1 MRGDAYKARSR
12 ERIGTMTIGLL
23 LASKL
28 SVNLIGGGLVIL
40 GIALLVA
47 TLAFWRS
54 AIEDSAVLAPLEIMA
69 DRSFARADQAKRTEM
84 LNDVRTDGAEPII
97 HHVAP
102 AVLMREPISEPE
114 KPFRDPFPHDDDAVD
129 VLPSIIDPLLIQQK
143 NKE

>member
-1 MRGDAYKARSR
+1 MA
-12 ERIGTMTIGLL
+12 TVTIGLL

-40 GIALLVA
+40 GLALLVA

-54 AIEDSAVLAPLEIMA
+54 AVEDPAVLAPLEIMA

-84 LNDVRTDGAEPII
+84 LNGVRTDGAEPII

-102 AVLMREPISEPE
+102 TVLMREPISEPV
-114 KPFRDPFPHDDDAVD
+114 KPFHDPYPHDDDAVD

>member
-1 MRGDAYKARSR
+1 MWVR
-12 ERIGTMTIGLL
+12 ERMATVTIGLL

-28 SVNLIGGGLVIL
+28 SVNLIGGGLVVL
-40 GIALLVA
+40 GIVLLIA
-47 TLAFWRS
+47 TLAFWRA
-54 AIEDSAVLAPLEIMA
+54 AIEDPAVLAPLEIMA

-84 LNDVRTDGAEPII
+84 LNEVRTDGAEPII

-102 AVLMREPISEPE
+102 AVLMREPISEPV
-114 KPFRDPFPHDDDAVD
+114 KSFLDPFPHDDDAVD

>member
-1 MRGDAYKARSR
+1 MSYV
-12 ERIGTMTIGLL
+12 TLGLL

-28 SVNLIGGGLVIL
+28 SVNLIGVGLVVL
-40 GIALLVA
+40 GLALLVA

-54 AIEDSAVLAPLEIMA
+54 AIEDPAVLAPLEIMA

-84 LNDVRTDGAEPII
+84 LNEVRTDGAEPII
-97 HHVAP
+97 NHVVP

>member
-1 MRGDAYKARSR
+1 MSNV
-12 ERIGTMTIGLL
+12 TIGLL

-40 GIALLVA
+40 GLALLIA

-69 DRSFARADQAKRTEM
+69 DRSFARADQAKRAEM
-84 LNDVRTDGAEPII
+84 LNEVRTDGAEPIV

-102 AVLMREPISEPE
+102 AVLMREPISEPV
-114 KPFRDPFPHDDDAVD
+114 KPFHDPFPHDDDAVD
-129 VLPSIIDPLLIQQK
+129 VLPSIIDPLLNQQK

>member
-1 MRGDAYKARSR
+1 MA
-12 ERIGTMTIGLL
+12 IVTIGLL

-28 SVNLIGGGLVIL
+28 SVNLIGGGLVLL
-40 GIALLVA
+40 GLVLLVA
-47 TLAFWRS
+47 TLAFWRA
-54 AIEDSAVLAPLEIMA
+54 AIEDPAVLAPLEIMA

-84 LNDVRTDGAEPII
+84 LNGVRTDGAEPII

-102 AVLMREPISEPE
+102 DTLMREPISEPE
-114 KPFRDPFPHDDDAVD
+114 KPFHDPYPHDDDAVD

>member
-1 MRGDAYKARSR
+1 MSYV
-12 ERIGTMTIGLL
+12 TIGLL
-23 LASKL
+23 LSSKL
-28 SVNLIGGGLVIL
+28 SVNLIGGGLVVL
-40 GIALLVA
+40 GLALLVA

-54 AIEDSAVLAPLEIMA
+54 AIEDPAVLAPLEIMA

-84 LNDVRTDGAEPII
+84 LNEVRTDGAEPII
-97 HHVAP
+97 NHVVP

>member
-1 MRGDAYKARSR
+1 MTSV
-12 ERIGTMTIGLL
+12 TIGLL

-40 GIALLVA
+40 GIVLLIA

-54 AIEDSAVLAPLEIMA
+54 AIEDPEVLAPLEIMA
-69 DRSFARADQAKRTEM
+69 DRAFARAGQAKRTEM
-84 LNDVRTDGAEPII
+84 LNEVRTAGAEPII

-102 AVLMREPISEPE
+102 AVLMREPISEPA

>member
-1 MRGDAYKARSR
+1 MTSV
-12 ERIGTMTIGLL
+12 TIGLL

-40 GIALLVA
+40 GIVLLIA

-54 AIEDSAVLAPLEIMA
+54 AIEDPEVLAPLEIMA
-69 DRSFARADQAKRTEM
+69 DRAFARAGQAKRTEM
-84 LNDVRTDGAEPII
+84 LNEVRTDGAEPII

-102 AVLMREPISEPE
+102 AVLMREPISEPV

>member
-1 MRGDAYKARSR
+1 
-12 ERIGTMTIGLL
+12 MTIALL

-40 GIALLVA
+40 GIALLTA

-114 KPFRDPFPHDDDAVD
+114 KPFHDPYPHDDDAVD

>member
-1 MRGDAYKARSR
+1 MSDV
-12 ERIGTMTIGLL
+12 TIGLL

-40 GIALLVA
+40 GLALLIA

-69 DRSFARADQAKRTEM
+69 DRSFARADQAKRAEM
-84 LNDVRTDGAEPII
+84 LNEVRTDGAEPIV

-102 AVLMREPISEPE
+102 AVLMREPISEPV
-114 KPFRDPFPHDDDAVD
+114 KPFHDPFPHDDDAVD
-129 VLPSIIDPLLIQQK
+129 VLPSIIDPLLNQQK

>member
-1 MRGDAYKARSR
+1 MA
-12 ERIGTMTIGLL
+12 TVTIGLL

-28 SVNLIGGGLVIL
+28 SVNLIGGGLVLL
-40 GIALLVA
+40 GLVLLVA

-54 AIEDSAVLAPLEIMA
+54 AIEDPAVLAPLEIMA

-84 LNDVRTDGAEPII
+84 LNGVRTDGAEPII

-102 AVLMREPISEPE
+102 DTLMREPISEPE
-114 KPFRDPFPHDDDAVD
+114 KPFHDPYPHDDDAVD

-143 NKE
+143 NQE

>member
-1 MRGDAYKARSR
+1 MA
-12 ERIGTMTIGLL
+12 TVTIGLL

-40 GIALLVA
+40 GVVLLIA
-47 TLAFWRS
+47 TLAFWRA
-54 AIEDSAVLAPLEIMA
+54 AIEDPAVLAPLEVMA

-84 LNDVRTDGAEPII
+84 LNEVRTEGAEPIV

-102 AVLMREPISEPE
+102 ATLIREPILEPE
-114 KPFRDPFPHDDDAVD
+114 KPFHDPYPHDDDAVD
-129 VLPSIIDPLLIQQK
+129 VLPSIIDPLLNQQK

>member
-1 MRGDAYKARSR
+1 MSYV
-12 ERIGTMTIGLL
+12 TIGLL

-28 SVNLIGGGLVIL
+28 SVNLIGGGLVVL
-40 GIALLVA
+40 GLALLIA

-54 AIEDSAVLAPLEIMA
+54 AIEDPAVLAPLEIMA

-84 LNDVRTDGAEPII
+84 LNEVRTDGAEPII
-97 HHVAP
+97 NHVVP

>member
-1 MRGDAYKARSR
+1 M
-12 ERIGTMTIGLL
+12 GLL

-40 GIALLVA
+40 GLALLVA

-54 AIEDSAVLAPLEIMA
+54 AVEDPAVLAPLEIMA
-69 DRSFARADQAKRTEM
+69 DRSFARADQAQRTEM

-102 AVLMREPISEPE
+102 AVLMREPISEP
-114 KPFRDPFPHDDDAVD
+114 KRQFRDPFPHDDDAVD

>member
-1 MRGDAYKARSR
+1 MSYV
-12 ERIGTMTIGLL
+12 TIGLL

-28 SVNLIGGGLVIL
+28 SVNLIGGGLVVL
-40 GIALLVA
+40 GLALLVA

-54 AIEDSAVLAPLEIMA
+54 AIEDPAVLAPLEIMA

-84 LNDVRTDGAEPII
+84 LNEVRTDGAEPII
-97 HHVAP
+97 NHVVP

-129 VLPSIIDPLLIQQK
+129 VLPSVIDPLLIQQK

>member
-1 MRGDAYKARSR
+1 MSYV
-12 ERIGTMTIGLL
+12 TIGLL

-28 SVNLIGGGLVIL
+28 SVNLIGGGLVVL
-40 GIALLVA
+40 GLALLVA

-54 AIEDSAVLAPLEIMA
+54 AIEDPAVLAPLEIMA

-97 HHVAP
+97 HHVVP
-102 AVLMREPISEPE
+102 AVLIREPISEPE
-114 KPFRDPFPHDDDAVD
+114 KPFHDPFPHDDDAVD